1 MMKQYLDIKRE
12 HPGDLLLFRMGDFYE
27 SFFDDAREVS
37 SILGITLTSREKSG
51 DDGEGIPLAG
61 FPHHALDG
69 YLARLVRAGRRVAIC
84 EQVEDP
90 SKARGLVRREVVE
103 VVTPGTLVSGSALD
117 DRRTLLLA
125 SAWSEGASGA
135 LAVCDLSTGA
145 VEATAVPAGELMLEA
160 ARREPT
166 ELLVAE
172 GAGEQVPEG
181 VAVTELEGWKFDP
194 DLAEENLREML
205 GLAKIEGVGLKRDSA
220 LLCAVGGLLAYVAD
234 TKRSVISH
242 LCFEG
247 VYDPSDSMI
256 IDRRSAVSLAISRAP
271 EGEEA
276 SVLADATDMTVTAAG
291 SREWRSWLLAPPRD
305 PDAVLARHDAVE
317 WLAGFDG
324 LEDLRSILRDCADLL
339 RQSGKLGTR
348 RSSPRDLDAIRR
360 TAALLPGILSTL
372 PRDSGGALT
381 GLAAADRLRDVE
393 DAIASTLA
401 DDPPARL
408 SDGGVIGAGV
418 SEELDRLRDIR
429 SGGRE
434 WIHGLRESE
443 RERTGIPNLS
453 IGFNKVFGY
462 YIEVSKSHLEKV
474 PDDYT
479 RKQTLVGGE
488 RFVTPELKEMESRVL
503 RAEEE
508 AAVLEERLFSGLRDR
523 VAAEVDRIR
532 ATGRALAQLDALCGL
547 AAMAGERGYVR
558 PELCREPLLDIRSG
572 HHPVLERLLP
582 RGQCVPNDL
591 LLSGERRILLVTG
604 PNMAGKST
612 YLRQAALLVVMAQ
625 AGSYVPASSMRF
637 STVDRIFTR
646 IGSSDR
652 ITRGESTFLVEMSEA
667 ASLLNTCTERSLAI
681 LDEVGRGTSTF
692 DGLSLAWAM
701 LEYLH
706 DHRRHRPLVLFATHY
721 HELVALADRLP
732 AADNVNVA
740 VRESG
745 DGVAFLYRVEK
756 GGTDRSYGIHVASM
770 AGVPPAVVRRAGD
783 VLKDLEAGRH
793 LRHGGDLDQLELPLE
808 EPAAVSDPALEE
820 IRRLDPDGMTPR
832 EALDVLYRLRDLTGD
847 GGGLDPGPSGAKRN

>member
-1 MMKQYLDIKRE
+1 MMPTPMMKQYLEIKRQ

-37 SILGITLTSREKSG
+37 SILGITLTAREKSG
-51 DDGEGIPLAG
+51 DGGDGIPLAG

-90 SKARGLVRREVVE
+90 RKARGLVRREVVE

-125 SAWSEGASGA
+125 SAWSDGRRGA

-172 GAGEQVPEG
+172 GSDVALPEG
-181 VAVTELEGWKFDP
+181 VAVTELERWKFES

-205 GLAKIEGVGLKRDSA
+205 GLAKIEGVGLTRDSV

-256 IDRRSAVSLAISRAP
+256 IDRRSAVSLAIARAA

-291 SREWRSWLLAPPRD
+291 SREWRSWLLAPPRN
-305 PDAVLARHDAVE
+305 AALVTRRHDAVE
-317 WLAGFDG
+317 WLAQSDVLFG
-324 LEDLRSILRDCADLL
+324 LRESLSSCADLL

-360 TAALLPGILSTL
+360 TADLLPRILSQL
-372 PRDSGGALT
+372 PKDCGGVLP
-381 GLAAADRLRDVE
+381 GLAGADRLEDVRE
-393 DAIASTLA
+393 IIGSTLA
-401 DDPPARL
+401 EEPPARL
-408 SDGGVIGAGV
+408 SDGGVIGSGV
-418 SEELDRLRDIR
+418 SEELDRLREIR

-434 WIHGLRESE
+434 WIHNLRDSE
-443 RERTGIPNLS
+443 RKRTGIPNLS

-474 PDDYT
+474 PESYT

-488 RFVTPELKEMESRVL
+488 RYVTPELKEMESRVL

-508 AAVLEERLFSGLRDR
+508 AAELEERLFCGLRDR
-523 VAAEVDRIR
+523 VAREVDRIR
-532 ATGRALAQLDALCGL
+532 ATGGALAALDALCSL
-547 AAMAGERGYVR
+547 AAMAVAREYVR
-558 PELCREPLLDIRSG
+558 PEVCDGPLLEIRRG
-572 HHPVLERLLP
+572 HHPVLRELLP
-582 RGQCVPNDL
+582 AGQCVPNDL
-591 LLSGERRILLVTG
+591 ILGPKRRMLLVTG

-625 AGSYVPASSMRF
+625 AGSFVPASSMRF

-667 ASLLNTCTERSLAI
+667 ASLLNTCTTRSLAI

-692 DGLSLAWAM
+692 DGLSLAWSM
-701 LEYLH
+701 VEYLH
-706 DHRRHRPLVLFATHY
+706 DHRKHRPLVLFATHY

-745 DGVAFLYRVEK
+745 EGVVFMYRVED

-770 AGVPPAVVRRAGD
+770 AGVPPAVVRRARD

-793 LRHGGDLDQLELPLE
+793 LRHGGNLDQLELALE
-808 EPAAVSDPALEE
+808 EPQAESPPALEE

-847 GGGLDPGPSGAKRN
+847 GEGT

>member
-1 MMKQYLDIKRE
+1 MPTPMMKQYLEMKRQ

-27 SFFDDAREVS
+27 SFYDDARELS
-37 SILGITLTSREKSG
+37 SLLGITLTAREKSG

-90 SKARGLVRREVVE
+90 GKARGLVKREVVE
-103 VVTPGTLVSGSALD
+103 VITPGTLVSGSALEE
-117 DRRTLLLA
+117 RRTLPLA
-125 SAWSEGASGA
+125 SAWAGEGEAA

-145 VEATAVPAGELMLEA
+145 LEATSVAAGELMLEA

-166 ELLVAE
+166 ELLV
-172 GAGEQVPEG
+172 PEG
-181 VAVTELEGWKFDP
+181 SGMKAPEGIAVTDLEAWKFDP
-194 DLAEENLREML
+194 DLAEKNLAEML
-205 GLAKIEGVGLKRDSA
+205 GLATLEGVGLERGSA
-220 LLCAVGGLLAYVAD
+220 LLRAVGGLLAYIAD

-242 LCFEG
+242 LTFEG

-256 IDRRSAVSLAISRAP
+256 IDRRSAVSLAIARAP
-271 EGEEA
+271 EGEEE
-276 SVLADATDMTVTAAG
+276 SVLADATDMTTTPAG
-291 SREWRSWLLAPPRD
+291 AREWRSWLLSPPRD
-305 PDAVLARHDAVE
+305 PGVVSGRHSAVE
-317 WLAGFDG
+317 WLMGSDR
-324 LEDLRSILRDCADLL
+324 LERMRRMLADCADLP

-348 RSSPRDLDAIRR
+348 RSGPRDLDAIRR
-360 TAALLPGILSTL
+360 TAALLPELLEGLPGKEGGVLSEL
-372 PRDSGGALT
+372 RAM
-381 GLAAADRLRDVE
+381 DRLEDVAK
-393 DAIASTLA
+393 AIGEVLS

-408 SDGGVIGAGV
+408 ADGGVIRGGV
-418 SEELDRLRDIR
+418 SRELDGLREIR
-429 SGGRE
+429 SGGRK
-434 WIHGLRESE
+434 WIHDLRDTE

-462 YIEVSKSHLEKV
+462 YIEVSRSHLEKV
-474 PDDYT
+474 PESYT

-488 RFVTPELKEMESRVL
+488 RYVTPELKEMEARVL

-508 AAVLEERLFSGLRDR
+508 MASLEEHLYCELRER
-523 VAAEVDRIR
+523 VAGEVSRIR
-532 ATGRALAQLDALCGL
+532 ETGRALARLDVLASL
-547 AAMAGERGYVR
+547 AAMASQRGYVR
-558 PELCREPLLDIRSG
+558 PELEGDPSLLIREGR
-572 HHPVLERLLP
+572 HPVLDRVLP

-591 LLSGERRILLVTG
+591 RLESTRRILLVTG

-625 AGSYVPASSMRF
+625 AGSFVPAARMAF
-637 STVDRIFTR
+637 SPVDRIFTR

-652 ITRGESTFLVEMSEA
+652 ITRGQSTFLVEMSEA
-667 ASLLNTCTERSLAI
+667 AALLNTCTTRSLAI

-701 LEYLH
+701 VEYLH

-721 HELVALADRLP
+721 HELVALAERL
-732 AADNVNVA
+732 AAAANVNVA

-745 DGVAFLYRVEK
+745 DGVVFMYRVQE

-770 AGVPPAVVRRAGD
+770 AGVPARVVRRARD
-783 VLKDLEAGRH
+783 VLGDLEAGRH

-808 EPAAVSDPALEE
+808 DEVPSKTRTQAVDE
-820 IRRLDPDGMTPR
+820 IRKLDPDGMTPR
-832 EALDVLYRLRDLTGD
+832 EALDVLYRLRDITGED
-847 GGGLDPGPSGAKRN
+847 RGS